1 MSPSSALPC
10 PALPAAL
17 GAGRSVWRSAWCR
30 GSYAS
35 CFPLHSD
42 SSWDAGCCHRARK
55 QAEAGSPV
63 SLNMWVD
70 ELCSN
75 LKGVLVVQFGSWVSP
90 KPSSP
95 ERDKAIF
102 FIYLQLFICANQYG
116 LRRGVVWPSARLL
129 RPGCVVAARVPLQH
143 SLCRGWKRAKEV
155 GKSCSFV
162 MAE

>member
-1 MSPSSALPC
+1 MAAADAGAEGHRDVPLLCPALPC
-10 PALPAAL
+10 LPAAL

-42 SSWDAGCCHRARK
+42 SLWDAGCCHRARK

-75 LKGVLVVQFGSWVSP
+75 LKGVLVV
-90 KPSSP
+90 
-95 ERDKAIF
+95 
-102 FIYLQLFICANQYG
+102 
-116 LRRGVVWPSARLL
+116 
-129 RPGCVVAARVPLQH
+129 
-143 SLCRGWKRAKEV
+143 
-155 GKSCSFV
+155 
-162 MAE
+162 